1 MKQLSEYVLI
11 SLSTMS
17 LFDITTQVI
26 ILTFGVTAL
35 FLSQLDSM
43 TAKRAAP
50 IIGLLAEPF
59 WLYTSYNA
67 GQWGV
72 FCLGFVYI
80 FVWLFSFY
88 KVWIRKSNTNIKNTV
103 G

>member
-1 MKQLSEYVLI
+1 
-11 SLSTMS
+11 MS
-17 LFDITTQVI
+17 IFDITTW
-26 ILTFGVTAL
+26 L
-35 FLSQLDSM
+35 FLLRISKPAYSM

-88 KVWIRKSNTNIKNTV
+88 KVWILKRNTNIENKV
-103 G
+103 E

>member
-1 MKQLSEYVLI
+1 MMTQLIEYVLI

-17 LFDITTQVI
+17 IFDITTQVV
-26 ILTFGVTAL
+26 ILTFGVTAV

-67 GQWGV
+67 GHGE
-72 FCLGFVYI
+72 FSLGLYTYLYGYL
-80 FVWLFSFY
+80 LF
-88 KVWIRKSNTNIKNTV
+88 TNMVRYMYVKLRR
-103 G
+103 

>member
-17 LFDITTQVI
+17 LLDITTQVV

-50 IIGLLAEPF
+50 IIGLIAEPF

-88 KVWIRKSNTNIKNTV
+88 KVWIRKGNRNIKNKV
-103 G
+103 V